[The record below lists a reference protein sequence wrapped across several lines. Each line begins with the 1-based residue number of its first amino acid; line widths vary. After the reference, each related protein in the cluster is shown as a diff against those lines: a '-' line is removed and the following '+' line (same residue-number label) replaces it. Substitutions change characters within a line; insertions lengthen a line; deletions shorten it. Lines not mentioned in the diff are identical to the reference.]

1 MNGLRR
7 RFRGPLRGRL
17 RVTADNQALSLRGAK
32 ADEAIQNGISDWI
45 LLRFARND
53 EGGTA
58 TARLSAEPFTQALRP
73 EISATRHLRASYR
86 ATM

>member
-1 MNGLRR
+1 
-7 RFRGPLRGRL
+7 
-17 RVTADNQALSLRGAK
+17 VTADNQALSLRGAK

-58 TARLSAEPFTQALRP
+58 TARLSAEPLTQALRP
-73 EISATRHLRASYR
+73 EISATRRLRASYR